1 MQPELDFSRGAQNEV
16 SREMHERIKA
26 TKPNMRQIVL
36 DALDGLKCTLEVA
49 ESLNTQ
55 LHKIS
60 GRISELKHSNS
71 IKAIGVKDYK
81 GSKYTIYQKTKN

>member
-1 MQPELDFSRGAQNEV
+1 MQVEMDFSKGASNEV
-16 SREMHERIKA
+16 SREMHEKIKES
-26 TKPNMRQIVL
+26 KPNMRQIVL

-60 GRISELKHSNS
+60 GRISELKHSNM
-71 IKAIGVKDYK
+71 IKAIGVKNYQ
-81 GSKYTIYQKTKN
+81 GSKYTIYAKI